1 MVPDFISPEW
11 QKRETGRLIVD
22 IHGSFRFV
30 GKEDWIPAHIID
42 ISKGGLYFE
51 GQSSFYV
58 GDILDIKIP
67 LENRNIIA
75 KLEVTSISGKKAGG
89 KFVSI
94 MEKDQEFIR
103 EFINKAFRERKF

>member
-1 MVPDFISPEW
+1 MVPDFIRPEW
-11 QKRETGRLIVD
+11 QKRETGRLTVD

-30 GKEDWIPAHIID
+30 GKQDWIPAHIID
-42 ISKGGLYFE
+42 ISTGGLYFE

-58 GDILDIKIP
+58 GDTLDIRIL

-94 MEKDQEFIR
+94 MEKDQELIR
-103 EFINKAFRERKF
+103 EFINKAFRERKL